1 MPLRVALLV
10 AVCAALIAPAVASA
24 DITVSNVQAKPAD
37 VKAGANSNFTLSFD
51 LGGSESIRDLD
62 VNLPAG
68 LIGNPTAAGTCTQDQ
83 FANDQCPA
91 QSKVGNQTVNATLLG
106 VITSDLTGEV
116 FNLVPDHTEPAQLG
130 IRLDTPVGSQHLK
143 SDVSVRPSDSGLT
156 STIRGIPDMIA
167 GAPIHINSIS
177 LTLLAKSGA
186 GKPFTRNPT
195 SCDPA
200 VTTLHAVGDGT
211 PTPSAANGQGSFTPT
226 ACDALPY
233 APKLTATVG
242 AAGQTAPG
250 SNPPLTTVITQMPGE
265 AGTKSTK
272 VTLGPPLGPNAA
284 VLGNVCPVAAY
295 DADNCPAQSQ
305 VGTAT
310 AVTPLLATPL
320 NGPVRLVEN
329 PGGLPKVVVYLNGT
343 INVRLVGDVAL
354 TGTSTTTTF
363 SGIPDVPLSSFEL
376 AFAGGSGGQLSASGD
391 LCTTATNLSGE
402 FASHSGKTVN
412 VTTTAKVQ
420 GCPGGGPTPTPKP
433 KGKWPT
439 TTLSLRKLATASP
452 TLQFTAKR
460 GIGAKRLREI
470 AISLPGPLSFDRGYL
485 SAGVKAS
492 KSLSPSLS
500 GKHVLVLTAR
510 SLAGVTSIKAVV
522 SKRALR
528 VSNALRRRVPKHP
541 KVAIA
546 VRFTELGGRVVTRR
560 KTVTVR

>member
-1 MPLRVALLV
+1 M
-10 AVCAALIAPAVASA
+10 
-24 DITVSNVQAKPAD
+24 
-37 VKAGANSNFTLSFD
+37 LSFD

-68 LIGNPTAAGTCTQDQ
+68 LIGNPNNAGKCTQDQ
-83 FANDQCPA
+83 FSNDSCPP
-91 QSKVGNQTVNATLLG
+91 QSKVGTQTVNITLLG
-106 VITSDLTGEV
+106 LITSDASGEV
-116 FNLVPDHTEPAQLG
+116 FNLVPDKPEPAQLG
-130 IRLDTPVGSQHLK
+130 IRLDTPAGSQHLK

-156 STIRGIPDMIA
+156 STIRGIPDTVS

-177 LTLLAKSGA
+177 LTLLAKSGTGQA
-186 GKPFTRNPT
+186 FTRNPT

-200 VTTLHAVGDGT
+200 VTTLHAVGDGD
-211 PTPSAANGQGSFTPT
+211 SGANGQGSFTPT

-272 VTLGPPLGPNAA
+272 VTLGPPLAPNAA

-295 DADNCPAQSQ
+295 NADNCPAQSQ

-320 NGPVRLVEN
+320 TGPVRLVEN

-376 AFAGGSGGQLSASGD
+376 AFTGGSGGQLSASGD
-391 LCTTATNLSGE
+391 LCTTATTLSGE

-412 VTTTAKVQ
+412 VTTPAKVQ
-420 GCPGGGPTPTPKP
+420 GCPGGGPTPTPK
-433 KGKWPT
+433 GKWPT
-439 TTLSLRKLATASP
+439 ATLSLRRVATASP
-452 TLQFTAKR
+452 TLQFSARR
-460 GIGAKRLREI
+460 GAGAKRLREI

-546 VRFTELGGRVVTRR
+546 VRFTELGGRVVTRH